1 MNERQARAIANAAV
15 TVLVG
20 VALYAIARSR
30 DRREAAWRLA
40 RAAFVPPLA
49 ATIIDETRQFIR
61 RRPEPLAASSYNQ
74 GRADERRVGGP
85 SV

>member
-15 TVLVG
+15 AVLVG
-20 VALYAIARSR
+20 VAVYAIARSR
-30 DRREAAWRLA
+30 DRREDAWRLA

-49 ATIIDETRQFIR
+49 ATLIDEARRFIGR
-61 RRPEPLAASSYNQ
+61 RSGQPAASSYNQ

-85 SV
+85 HV